1 MTNKND
7 KTAVADFETTGGNVF
22 ADLEINGADELFTR
36 TQLGIQVLKIIKER
50 GYSQK
55 DAGAVLNLKQP
66 EVSAIMCAKFNRF
79 SQERIIGFLNR
90 LEQKVMI
97 QVTPH
102 KQGEPYQHVS
112 FG

>member
-1 MTNKND
+1 MKRKPVITNL
-7 KTAVADFETTGGNVF
+7 ETSSGNIF
-22 ADLEINGADELFTR
+22 TDLEIDDANELFIR
-36 TQLGIQVLKIIKER
+36 TQLGVQVLKIIKER

-55 DAGAVLNLKQP
+55 ETGAALNLKQP

-79 SQERIIGFLNR
+79 SQERIIGFLNK

-97 QVTPH
+97 RVTPH